1 MKTMKNVWPHFKI
14 VVVED
19 DEFYNNLLTKYIKRY
34 ISQIALLRGFTF
46 ELKSYLTFGDCDRNL
61 DPDTDIMITDYY
73 LNDGYNALDML
84 DSVKRKAYLCK
95 VVVLSQIQSINT
107 AICTLL
113 EGASEFIY
121 KDKKAPEKSSYI
133 IEDIISHHLQKRF
146 GQSSFN

>member
-1 MKTMKNVWPHFKI
+1 MKNAWPHFKI
-14 VVVED
+14 VIVED
-19 DEFYNNLLTKYIKRY
+19 DDFYNKLLTKSIKHY
-34 ISQIALLRGFTF
+34 LDQIALIKGFTF
-46 ELKSYLTFGDCDRNL
+46 ELHSYLTFKDCVRNL

-73 LNDGYNALDML
+73 LNDGYNALDLL

-121 KDKKAPEKSSYI
+121 KDKRAPEKSSYV
-133 IEDIISHHLQKRF
+133 IEDIISHRLQRNY
-146 GQSSFN
+146 GQSSLN

>member
-1 MKTMKNVWPHFKI
+1 MKNTWPHFKI

-19 DEFYNNLLTKYIKRY
+19 DEFYNKLLTRYIKNY
-34 ISQIALLRGFTF
+34 IGQIALIRGFTF
-46 ELKSYLTFGDCDRNL
+46 ELNSFSSFKDCERNL

-73 LNDGYNALDML
+73 LNDGYNAMDLL
-84 DSVKRKAYLCK
+84 DSVKRKAFLCK

-113 EGASEFIY
+113 EGATEFIY

-133 IEDIISHHLQKRF
+133 IEDIISHQLNKRY
-146 GQSSFN
+146 GRSALN